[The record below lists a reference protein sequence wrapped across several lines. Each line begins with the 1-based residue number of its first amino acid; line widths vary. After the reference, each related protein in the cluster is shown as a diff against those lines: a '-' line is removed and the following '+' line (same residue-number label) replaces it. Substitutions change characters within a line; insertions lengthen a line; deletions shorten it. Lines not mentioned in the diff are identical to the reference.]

1 MEKIPAACAM
11 TWSIELEKG
20 LRSKCPDKRIL
31 AIEKMGPILQTWS
44 EELNITRE
52 IADMYNLVVGEDRT
66 FANTILLRLA
76 NAFKCGDNHTR
87 QCVLKV
93 FLLEMPHIRKER
105 KRYNGIL
112 AKRRVPN
119 YIEMLKRVKVVYDT
133 GDAEAKTLSLRLFG
147 CWADL
152 AKDSTHIRHI
162 VLQSLQ
168 SSNISEV
175 KASLFAAGCFA
186 LLSEDFALITL
197 EILLNIVG
205 SSMSPFVVSI
215 AAIHAIPRMQCSS
228 MVASKAYKAGKKL
241 LLGALNV
248 EFKAEMLSSL
258 SKLAFKSTTLYFEQV
273 DLLLS
278 FLSNDTTYPL
288 KVRALKCLY
297 FSFGRPTCCFNA
309 NESVI
314 LKLLHV
320 VDNNDHQVHVQCKAL
335 KILCKLF
342 SSVLPDVTYVDL
354 HAFLK
359 RLLLI
364 SEQKSSRTK
373 ISLVHQLLVH
383 ILCSLKMAERGH
395 CCTVPTKWCRRC
407 FELQRN
413 PNVLTSEIDAS
424 AIECQVI
431 SMIVDYLTHMIN
443 QTITNPSE
451 RGINMETDMSCTDL
465 IQECRRKFRLILL
478 LATEYPLAPLTGLD
492 RIICMLQTLK
502 GIHDKSSLEGI
513 RELVSQEEFHM
524 KSWGLQVCH
533 KQDLFY
539 SEIAICIIR
548 FMNAYM
554 KKLNGIASLS
564 SEVRQKVKLLVEC
577 IQHSWYASSAA
588 YEIFCLCQDPF
599 VVCSL
604 GREADNQAQN
614 SDESGSG
621 SIDRIYDNICW
632 VNQEWK
638 SMEFIQRMLQKRNYW
653 AAYRAGKYSCLEGLW
668 FSATFAFR
676 KLMDHIDS
684 ANLFCWLKCLMLL
697 AGSESE
703 IKLLLFPKAGRE
715 LVNGLQTVKNYSKIL
730 TSVMG
735 GDNDTIAN
743 LSGWDGKFT
752 KVCGRICSAEETLAS
767 AGVSDGIYYF
777 QRWFLHLRAKLFN
790 ILADTLVL
798 LNSSVPSFINLC
810 NEEENKMLHGTKFT
824 QNLNVLMSGLAYES
838 FRLNN
843 LAKCYDLLA
852 SSFLDIDSQSFKA
865 ISSMALHCSL
875 LSFCIAFT
883 MHFPCSPAYRNVPKF
898 SSTLILRDL
907 IERFWTTDD
916 KISRQLMSMAALCN
930 ENGQSCSGI
939 CTATP
944 DYVERDNLQVFNFC
958 ISSTLSIQEEVKGAK
973 SEEIPLLSL
982 RGLRLLCDIFR
993 RWMEIPFHIPKYFF
1007 TLRSCIG
1014 AELFILN
1021 ADPGNRSELSVLHGD
1036 CMSLSLCIQLKN
1048 ASTALCP
1055 KVMEIYSILAA
1066 KPSKQSSPEKGKED
1080 CFNAF
1085 KIDEM
1090 LELNSLLMMHV
1101 KDTTR
1106 KDNKINFMDSPGYEW
1121 VIAFSSFRP
1130 NKRGQGFSSC
1140 LLDVSAFPEGIYQ
1153 IQWHSCCIDESGTY
1167 WTLLPLTPGAFFTVK
1182 MS

>member
-52 IADMYNLVVGEDRT
+52 IADMYNLVVG
-66 FANTILLRLA
+66 
-76 NAFKCGDNHTR
+76 
-87 QCVLKV
+87 
-93 FLLEMPHIRKER
+93 
-105 KRYNGIL
+105 
-112 AKRRVPN
+112 
-119 YIEMLKRVKVVYDT
+119 
-133 GDAEAKTLSLRLFG
+133 DAEAKTLSLRLFG

-152 AKDSTHIRHI
+152 AKDSTHIRYI

-205 SSMSPFVVSI
+205 SSMSPFDVSI

-278 FLSNDTTYPL
+278 FLNNDTTYPL

-383 ILCSLKMAERGH
+383 ILCSLKLAEKGH
-395 CCTVPTKWCRRC
+395 CCTRS
-407 FELQRN
+407 

-451 RGINMETDMSCTDL
+451 RGINMETDMPCTDL

-513 RELVSQEEFHM
+513 RALVSQEEFHM

-715 LVNGLQTVKNYSKIL
+715 LVNGLQTVKDCSKIL

-1106 KDNKINFMDSPGYEW
+1106 KDNKINFMNSPGYEW

>member
-52 IADMYNLVVGEDRT
+52 IADMYNLVV
-66 FANTILLRLA
+66 
-76 NAFKCGDNHTR
+76 
-87 QCVLKV
+87 
-93 FLLEMPHIRKER
+93 
-105 KRYNGIL
+105 
-112 AKRRVPN
+112 
-119 YIEMLKRVKVVYDT
+119 VYDT

-152 AKDSTHIRHI
+152 AKDSTHIRYI

-205 SSMSPFVVSI
+205 SSMSPFDVSI

-278 FLSNDTTYPL
+278 FLNNDTTYPL

-383 ILCSLKMAERGH
+383 ILCSLKLAEKGH
-395 CCTVPTKWCRRC
+395 CCTRS
-407 FELQRN
+407 

-451 RGINMETDMSCTDL
+451 RGINMETDMPCTDL

-513 RELVSQEEFHM
+513 RALVSQEEFHM

-715 LVNGLQTVKNYSKIL
+715 LVNGLQTVKDCSKIL

-1106 KDNKINFMDSPGYEW
+1106 KDNKINFMNSPGYEW